1 MNEDN
6 MTIGRVASW
15 VFLAVRQGGW
25 PAIAVF
31 MFHVVA
37 SSGFNAYAQ
46 FPWLD
51 IPMHF
56 VGGVAIAYFFHRA
69 SITASERGIIG
80 PYHPVTHGV
89 LVVSL
94 TCVAAV
100 VWEFAEFVADCF
112 LDTYAQLGLR
122 DTLADMF
129 LGICGG
135 IVLLCVVQMA
145 GRRKSGDLLDDGGG
159 V

>member
-1 MNEDN
+1 
-6 MTIGRVASW
+6 MTIGQVFSW
-15 VFLAVRQGGW
+15 AFLAVRQGGW

-31 MFHVVA
+31 VFHVAA
-37 SSGFNAYAQ
+37 STGLNAYSQ

-56 VGGVAIAYFFHRA
+56 VGGIAIAYFFHRA

-122 DTLADMF
+122 DTLADML

-135 IVLLCVVQMA
+135 IVLLGLVRIA
-145 GRRKSGDLLDDGGG
+145 GRREDSESEDQGGSAS
-159 V
+159 

>member
-1 MNEDN
+1 MAV
-6 MTIGRVASW
+6 TIGRVSSW
-15 VFLAVRQGGW
+15 FFQSVRRGGW

-31 MFHVVA
+31 LFHVVA
-37 SSGFNAYAQ
+37 SRGFDAYSR

-69 SITASERGIIG
+69 SITASEREIIG

-94 TCVAAV
+94 TCTAAV
-100 VWEFAEFVADCF
+100 VWEFAEFVADYF
-112 LDTYAQLGLR
+112 FAAHAQLGLR

-135 IVLLCVVQMA
+135 IVLLGMVHVA
-145 GRRKSGDLLDDGGG
+145 GGYEGAESEDKGGTTS
-159 V
+159 